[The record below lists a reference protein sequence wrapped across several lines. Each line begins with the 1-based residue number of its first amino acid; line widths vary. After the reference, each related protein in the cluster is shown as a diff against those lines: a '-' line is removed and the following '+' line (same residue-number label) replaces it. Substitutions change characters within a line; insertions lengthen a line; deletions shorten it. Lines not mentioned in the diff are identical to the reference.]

1 MAGGGVPSMPAG
13 EDGEEGEGG
22 GFTEPN
28 IVPLVDIMLVL
39 LVILMAGSSAIVQAG
54 GSGQTPGGGFR
65 VNLPSGT
72 EDQAMATISD
82 ELVVTVLE
90 SGEVVV
96 NGEVVALSELQSVLA
111 SEAEI
116 NPERLVLVQADE
128 RAVHARVVEVM
139 ETARQAGLANL
150 AIATR
155 GAEVEE

>member
-1 MAGGGVPSMPAG
+1 MAGGGIPRGGVDDDDE
-13 EDGEEGEGG
+13 EDGA

-54 GSGQTPGGGFR
+54 GGGEAPGSGFR
-65 VNLPSGT
+65 VSLPSGT
-72 EDQAMATISD
+72 GDQTVATITD

-90 SGEVVV
+90 TGDVVV
-96 NGEVVALSELQSVLA
+96 RDQVVTAEALRGLFAEEA
-111 SEAEI
+111 SA
-116 NPERLVLVQADE
+116 NAERLVLVQADE

-139 ETARQAGLANL
+139 EAARQAGLSNL

-155 GAEVEE
+155 GIEPEE